1 MVRGV
6 KRSLDDKA
14 GDESR
19 VAHRDQSWAKIG
31 SPSDPLS
38 RPPRAPAAKAFVPD
52 KVRTESE
59 TRAAYAPYWRR
70 IAAPSDT
77 ARPTPAPAA
86 EAFVPDKVR
95 TQSETRAAYS
105 PFWSKLRGPPAN
117 DSPVAGPVAVESSS
131 KTTVTITFHTA
142 NAPARWSD
150 GAASFRDTLAA
161 YGKSNYT
168 AYEVSDEFMQVTV
181 SSPKSAKEL
190 ARQISGRT
198 TQWKKACGVTSVK
211 IVNTYVECD
220 DVRPTASEHASDQP
234 GSSGDVGLPTWMPTA
249 AWSRAAD
256 HHFRQPQWYN
266 EAGHMFIESNEELA
280 IDIRL
285 GNIQQTPMLLFP
297 TGMPDSSIKKVPVYK
312 GHPDFNKNMNKLRM
326 LVKDPT
332 AYTHSKVVAHT
343 TGPYKTEECL
353 VDEMTERLFR
363 NRAYEDD
370 HSDDETPTAYAG
382 LSGEALHRAMADH
395 RTTMLRTECKLEAR
409 RVIKAER
416 AHVAKSSAASKER
429 EDANM
434 ARVAPVGV
442 HPLYVIVLD
451 PSELAEIARRIA
463 PLASSFKLVLGGDA
477 AERVAVLAGVRGVI
491 CPSIASAALPRA
503 LPRMIHW
510 YAGRQPS
517 DGKAWLNTVGVALEQ
532 VSDEDNRLIL
542 GHYACARE
550 VRRRKRSLP

>member
-1 MVRGV
+1 M
-6 KRSLDDKA
+6 
-14 GDESR
+14 
-19 VAHRDQSWAKIG
+19 
-31 SPSDPLS
+31 
-38 RPPRAPAAKAFVPD
+38 FV
-52 KVRTESE
+52 
-59 TRAAYAPYWRR
+59 
-70 IAAPSDT
+70 
-77 ARPTPAPAA
+77 
-86 EAFVPDKVR
+86 
-95 TQSETRAAYS
+95 
-105 PFWSKLRGPPAN
+105 
-117 DSPVAGPVAVESSS
+117 
-131 KTTVTITFHTA
+131 
-142 NAPARWSD
+142 
-150 GAASFRDTLAA
+150 
-161 YGKSNYT
+161 
-168 AYEVSDEFMQVTV
+168 
-181 SSPKSAKEL
+181 
-190 ARQISGRT
+190 
-198 TQWKKACGVTSVK
+198 
-211 IVNTYVECD
+211 
-220 DVRPTASEHASDQP
+220 
-234 GSSGDVGLPTWMPTA
+234 
-249 AWSRAAD
+249 
-256 HHFRQPQWYN
+256 
-266 EAGHMFIESNEELA
+266 ESNEEMA
-280 IDIRL
+280 ISIRM

-297 TGMPDSSIKKVPVYK
+297 TGMPDSSIKKVPAYK

-353 VDEMTERLFR
+353 VDEMAERLFR
-363 NRAYEDD
+363 NRAHEDD

-434 ARVAPVGV
+434 ARLAPVGT

-463 PLASSFKLVLGGDA
+463 PLASSFKLVIGGDA

-532 VSDEDNRLIL
+532 ASDEDNRLIL
-542 GHYACARE
+542 GHYAAARE
-550 VRRRKRSLP
+550 VRQRK